1 MTDGAW
7 LCSETT
13 RFTKDRQGQAS
24 PRPQLAVPWSLRSQA
39 SASAGNASP
48 WCQVTP
54 RHQRPPRFH
63 GSPTPRAARA
73 PPCKP
78 GRGRGDSGA
87 DRLDPGCDLF
97 QSRLES
103 CWAIRGEAASS
114 QADRGD
120 HPPPCSPARRS
131 TAPASPAKEVKT
143 KEAKPTCILLSIST
157 ADPKRGSSPARRLP
171 GAAQAS
177 IPATDSPFLASVRD
191 TLCRVLSE
199 AFYFY

>member
-1 MTDGAW
+1 MAVFRDNSIYKRQAGPSQPTTTAGGALVSEVAGFS
-7 LCSETT
+7 LCRERQPLVPSHTKAPKASQVPRKPHSKGSKGSSLQAWT
-13 RFTKDRQGQAS
+13 RPRRQRGRQT
-24 PRPQLAVPWSLRSQA
+24 
-39 SASAGNASP
+39 G
-48 WCQVTP
+48 
-54 RHQRPPRFH
+54 
-63 GSPTPRAARA
+63 
-73 PPCKP
+73 P
-78 GRGRGDSGA
+78 GR
-87 DRLDPGCDLF
+87 CLF